1 MDSFDNIDHDALLD
15 IIRRDIH
22 DNRLL
27 RLLRGLLST
36 GYMEDWKRMRTQ
48 SGTPQ
53 GGVLSPLLANIY
65 LNEMD
70 RFVTDT
76 LLPAYT
82 KGRKRRQNPEWNR
95 LTLKAKYYRRKAD
108 FRTAERFSRQQKEVP
123 SGDPTDPDYRR
134 LRYVRYADDFLL
146 GFVGPKS
153 EAEEIRQKLAQF
165 LGDRL
170 RLTLSPSKTLI
181 THAVS
186 GKARFLGYD
195 VGVLRGNTYLTTIR
209 KGERAKAR
217 TRAANGKILLEM
229 PKDAV
234 ADLKGRYAGGGKIL
248 HRAERLND
256 HDYSI
261 IRAYQGVLRGLYN
274 YYCLALNVGQ
284 RMTEVKWILEVS
296 LTKTLAHKHKCS
308 VTRIYR
314 KHKTYTDD
322 KRPVLRVVVERH
334 GKKPLV
340 AEFGGVPFVRKPEGM
355 RAFDFAFNAAWFY
368 PGHERS
374 EVVNHLLADKCV
386 VCGAK
391 GSVQMHHIRK
401 LADLNT
407 SSSEQ
412 WEKIMAAR
420 KRKFIPVCTT
430 CHKRV
435 HQGKHDGPALRS
447 LPESV
452 VR

>member
-1 MDSFDNIDHDALLD
+1 M
-15 IIRRDIH
+15 RREPPVRFREGLGVRFPRAT
-22 DNRLL
+22 RL
-27 RLLRGLLST
+27 
-36 GYMEDWKRMRTQ
+36 
-48 SGTPQ
+48 
-53 GGVLSPLLANIY
+53 
-65 LNEMD
+65 
-70 RFVTDT
+70 
-76 LLPAYT
+76 
-82 KGRKRRQNPEWNR
+82 
-95 LTLKAKYYRRKAD
+95 
-108 FRTAERFSRQQKEVP
+108 
-123 SGDPTDPDYRR
+123 
-134 LRYVRYADDFLL
+134 LL

-153 EAEEIRQKLAQF
+153 EAEEIRQKLTEF

-209 KGERAKAR
+209 KGDRAKAR

-234 ADLKGRYAGGGKIL
+234 TDLKGRYAGGGKIL

-308 VTRIYR
+308 VNRIYQ
-314 KHKTYTDD
+314 KHKAFTDD
-322 KRPVLRVVVERH
+322 RRPVLRVVVERH

-355 RAFDFAFNAAWFY
+355 RGFDFAFNAAWFY

-386 VCGAK
+386 VCGAE

-407 SSSEQ
+407 SSGEQ